1 MAGKK
6 LIAVLELS
14 DGTSV
19 TSAAKTIKAAPEKAK
34 PKAQILDREITA
46 GDTKL
51 KASMTFDESVSSATY
66 KLYQYE
72 GESLDPDKAQVL
84 SSGSLYRSDTN
95 RTIYLGQ
102 GRIKVGS
109 NLQLVLTADGQ
120 EARSNVMTVQPSPD
134 WGDPYGAFDVS
145 AVKEDATSIPVT
157 IDYSDEYLS
166 LGDDFYCDVSVYQFS
181 AEYTDQEFEDN
192 ELWEE
197 LQQGQGG
204 SQGQFSQRGCDKGS
218 AEHPAPQW
226 CFSESRRPA
235 DHQAASAAYR
245 MGR

>member
-1 MAGKK
+1 MKPQETSQKISFGSGKLTAGKK

-66 KLYQYE
+66 TLYQYE
-72 GESLDPDKAQVL
+72 GETLDTDKAKAL

-102 GRIKVGS
+102 GRIEGGIQPAAGS
-109 NLQLVLTADGQ
+109 D
-120 EARSNVMTVQPSPD
+120 S
-134 WGDPYGAFDVS
+134 
-145 AVKEDATSIPVT
+145 
-157 IDYSDEYLS
+157 
-166 LGDDFYCDVSVYQFS
+166 
-181 AEYTDQEFEDN
+181 
-192 ELWEE
+192 
-197 LQQGQGG
+197 
-204 SQGQFSQRGCDKGS
+204 
-218 AEHPAPQW
+218 
-226 CFSESRRPA
+226 
-235 DHQAASAAYR
+235 
-245 MGR
+245 